1 MRDDFDFVVLGGGSG
16 GYAAALRA
24 AELGLRVAL
33 VEKDRLGGTCLH
45 KGCIPTKAMLQ
56 SAEVADSV
64 RNAAAFGVGASF
76 THIDIP
82 AVHAYRDGV
91 VQGLF
96 RGLTGLVASRGIELV
111 AGVGALTSP
120 TTVTVTTT
128 GDGAQRVLTGRHV
141 LIATGSIPKAVP
153 GLKPDGATIVTSDDA
168 LRLAAVPQKALIL
181 GGGAIGCEFATVWN
195 AFGATVTVIEATQ
208 HLVPLEDEA

>member
-1 MRDDFDFVVLGGGSG
+1 MRDDFDLVVLGGGSG

-64 RNAAAFGVGASF
+64 RGASAFGVAASF

-82 AVHAYRDGV
+82 AVYAYRDGV

-96 RGLTGLVASRGIELV
+96 RGLTGLVASRGIEVV

-120 TTVTVTTT
+120 TTVTVTMNA
-128 GDGAQRVLTGRHV
+128 DGAQRALTGRHV
-141 LIATGSIPKAVP
+141 LMATGSIAKAVR
-153 GLKPDGATIVTSDDA
+153 GTSGWRHD
-168 LRLAAVPQKALIL
+168 RH
-181 GGGAIGCEFATVWN
+181 E
-195 AFGATVTVIEATQ
+195 
-208 HLVPLEDEA
+208 